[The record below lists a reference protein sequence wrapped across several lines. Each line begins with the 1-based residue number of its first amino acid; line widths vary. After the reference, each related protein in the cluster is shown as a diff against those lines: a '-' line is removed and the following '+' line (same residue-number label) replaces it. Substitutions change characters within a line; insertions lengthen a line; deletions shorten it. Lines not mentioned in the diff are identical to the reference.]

1 MKYNIEQAIHVH
13 LPPHVCDGT
22 IPRRPKANARDA
34 AGTCQPLRCKGNLR
48 VEIPSLSLSLTLTPS
63 GGKGEQ

>member
-1 MKYNIEQAIHVH
+1 MANTSWYA
-13 LPPHVCDGT
+13 T
-22 IPRRPKANARDA
+22 IYRHTFVMALYQEGRRRTPRDA

-63 GGKGEQ
+63 GGKGEL